1 MLQTGAVT
9 GIRKGNQNLNDM
21 RCYIG
26 IDPGSSSGCIAI
38 IYLDINGNIKG
49 TETIEFAKNTTK
61 EWFERLK
68 EIEEMEHPTGCMA
81 ILEKVHGM
89 PDMGVKSV
97 SVFMKNVG
105 HIEMA
110 LLALGIPFKEVTPQ
124 AWMKHYGMKKD
135 KAESKPQW
143 KQRLRERL
151 QRIMPEFK
159 VNNSNAD
166 AMLIAYYA
174 AINF

>member
-1 MLQTGAVT
+1 
-9 GIRKGNQNLNDM
+9 M

-38 IYLDINGNIKG
+38 IYLGENGNIAS
-49 TETIEFAKNTTK
+49 TETIEFAKHTTK
-61 EWFERLK
+61 EWLDKLRIAATTYRGECL
-68 EIEEMEHPTGCMA
+68 A
-81 ILEKVHGM
+81 VLEKVHGM
-89 PDMGVKSV
+89 PDMGVTSV

-110 LLALGIPFKEVTPQ
+110 LLALEIPFKEVTPQ
-124 AWMKHYGMKKD
+124 AWMKHYNMKKE
-135 KAESKPQW
+135 KTESKPQW

-151 QRIMPEFK
+151 QRLMPEFR
-159 VNNSNAD
+159 VTNNTAD

>member
-1 MLQTGAVT
+1 M
-9 GIRKGNQNLNDM
+9 KY
-21 RCYIG
+21 YIG

-38 IYLDINGNIKG
+38 ITMNEKENITR
-49 TETIEFAKNTTK
+49 TETIEFAKHTTK
-61 EWFERLK
+61 EWFEKLRDITSSFG
-68 EIEEMEHPTGCMA
+68 EPNNESVA

-89 PDMGVKSV
+89 PDMGVTSV

-110 LLALGIPFKEVTPQ
+110 LLALQIPFKEVTPQ
-124 AWMKHYGMKKD
+124 TWMKHYGMKKE
-135 KAESKPQW
+135 KTESKTEW
-143 KQRLRERL
+143 KRRLRERL

-166 AMLIAYYA
+166 AMLIAYYG

>member
-1 MLQTGAVT
+1 LGQILRSNGNRINS
-9 GIRKGNQNLNDM
+9 IR
-21 RCYIG
+21 
-26 IDPGSSSGCIAI
+26 SGCIAI
-38 IYLDINGNIKG
+38 IYLNDRGNIIE
-49 TETIEFAKNTTK
+49 TQTIEFAKNTTK
-61 EWFERLK
+61 EWFDKLK
-68 EIEEMEHPTGCMA
+68 DVTRKGYLDTLRPPLCLA

-89 PDMGVKSV
+89 PDMGVTSV

-110 LLALGIPFKEVTPQ
+110 LLALDIPFKEVTPQ
-124 AWMKHYGMKKD
+124 AWMKHYGMKKE
-135 KAESKPQW
+135 KTESKPQW

-159 VNNSNAD
+159 VTNNTAD
-166 AMLIAYYA
+166 AMLIAYYG

>member
-1 MLQTGAVT
+1 M
-9 GIRKGNQNLNDM
+9 K
-21 RCYIG
+21 CYIG
-26 IDPGSSSGCIAI
+26 IDPGSSSGCIAF
-38 IYLDINGNIKG
+38 IYLDEKGNIKS
-49 TETIEFAKNTTK
+49 TATVEFAKNTTF
-61 EWFERLK
+61 EWFEKMKSISETYECL
-68 EIEEMEHPTGCMA
+68 A

-89 PDMGVKSV
+89 PDMGVTSI

-110 LLALGIPFKEVTPQ
+110 LLALRIPFKEVTPQ
-124 AWMKHYGMKKD
+124 AWMKHYGMKKE
-135 KAESKPQW
+135 KTESKPQW

-159 VNNSNAD
+159 VTNNTAD
-166 AMLIAYYA
+166 AMLIAYYG

>member
-1 MLQTGAVT
+1 
-9 GIRKGNQNLNDM
+9 M

-38 IYLDINGNIKG
+38 IFLNEKGNICD
-49 TETIEFAKNTTK
+49 TQTIEFKDNTTK
-61 EWFERLK
+61 EWFEELQMIARSYK
-68 EIEEMEHPTGCMA
+68 GECMA

-89 PDMGVKSV
+89 PSMGVTSV

-110 LLALGIPFKEVTPQ
+110 LLALEIPFKEVTPQ
-124 AWMKHYGMKKD
+124 SWMKYYGMKKEKD
-135 KAESKPQW
+135 ESKPDW
-143 KQRLRERL
+143 KRRLRERL

-159 VNNSNAD
+159 CTNNTAD

>member
-1 MLQTGAVT
+1 M
-9 GIRKGNQNLNDM
+9 K
-21 RCYIG
+21 CYIG
-26 IDPGSSSGCIAI
+26 IDPGSTSGCIAI
-38 IYLDINGNIKG
+38 IYINEKGNIEE
-49 TETIEFAKNTTK
+49 TATIEFAKHTTL
-61 EWFERLK
+61 EWFDRLK
-68 EIEEMEHPTGCMA
+68 GHTMGHSPFA

-124 AWMKHYGMKKD
+124 TWMKHYGMKKD
-135 KAESKPQW
+135 KLESKPEW
-143 KQRLRERL
+143 KRRLRERL

-159 VNNSNAD
+159 VNNNNAD
-166 AMLIAYYA
+166 AMLIAYYG

>member
-1 MLQTGAVT
+1 
-9 GIRKGNQNLNDM
+9 M

-38 IYLDINGNIKG
+38 IYLNEGGNIFN
-49 TETIEFAKNTTK
+49 TETIEFAKYTTR
-61 EWFERLK
+61 EWYDKLK
-68 EIEEMEHPTGCMA
+68 GVSETGGENFA

-89 PDMGVKSV
+89 PGMGVQSI

-124 AWMKHYGMKKD
+124 AWMKHYGLKKEKD
-135 KAESKPQW
+135 ESKPDW
-143 KQRLRERL
+143 KRRLRERL

-159 VNNSNAD
+159 VNNNNAD
-166 AMLIAYYA
+166 AMLIAYYG

>member
-1 MLQTGAVT
+1 MKA
-9 GIRKGNQNLNDM
+9 
-21 RCYIG
+21 YIG
-26 IDPGSSSGCIAI
+26 IDPGSSTGCIAI
-38 IYLDINGNIKG
+38 IIMNDKGNIAR
-49 TETIEFAKNTTK
+49 TETIEFAKHTTK
-61 EWFERLK
+61 EWYNKLHGIVALHECL
-68 EIEEMEHPTGCMA
+68 A
-81 ILEKVHGM
+81 VLEKVHGM
-89 PDMGVKSV
+89 PDMGVVSV

-110 LLALGIPFKEVTPQ
+110 LLALNIPFHEVTPQ
-124 AWMKHYGMKKD
+124 AWMKHYGMKKE
-135 KAESKPQW
+135 KTESKVEW
-143 KQRLRERL
+143 KRRLRERL